1 MQISDTGGPNC
12 LIGGDLLKNTD
23 HRVRVTRMLIRQAFT
38 KLLQQKPIQSISIKE
53 LCAAAGINRGTFYAH
68 YTDIYDLLAKIEQ
81 EMFGE
86 IQEALQPLLEEA
98 RPLNP
103 VDISTG
109 IFQCLKDNSDLCIV
123 TLGPYGDKAFAAKLL
138 ELGRER
144 CQASYSQYFRRA
156 TPEQIS
162 YYYAFVSAGCIGLL
176 DRWLQDG
183 MRAPA
188 GEIARIAQEIMLSG
202 IGFLQDRQEET
213 P

>member
-1 MQISDTGGPNC
+1 M
-12 LIGGDLLKNTD
+12 KNTD

-144 CQASYSQYFRRA
+144 
-156 TPEQIS
+156 
-162 YYYAFVSAGCIGLL
+162 
-176 DRWLQDG
+176 
-183 MRAPA
+183 
-188 GEIARIAQEIMLSG
+188 
-202 IGFLQDRQEET
+202 
-213 P
+213 